1 MGEELLKVIQKGI
14 KTLAGN
20 CDGAVTLDGKGFN
33 KYDAYAGNGLAQLPE
48 DQWQPKDYILAY
60 RILTHYKRQLTEAG
74 ITLPSLEEVK
84 ILLSKKQSQQRP
96 LVTVEDGGLV
106 FYSRFQD
113 RDLVKELFSKSLRW
127 DSTKKAWRLPPV
139 TGDNVTS
146 FRTLLEKFPATH
158 EAREAVSTVEAQ
170 VQYFQDQ
177 LAEGLKV
184 KVHGPQTSVPLP
196 VRVQPY
202 EHQVRAFEFGR
213 RLDHSALLMEQ
224 GTGKTL
230 VAIALLGHWWRTEG
244 LQRAL
249 IVAPKSVMPEWER
262 QFEELADFSHQLVL
276 LTGSL
281 EDRKDMLK
289 NWPEGPGI
297 QVAVVNY
304 EATWRMIEELKDW
317 GPQIV
322 IADESQKIKNTKA
335 QQTKAVTALGKT
347 AKHRLILTGTPVT
360 QSPLDFFAQYRFL
373 DPRIFGTS
381 FIQFRSRYAI
391 MGGYGGYQVMGYR
404 NLEELAAK
412 AHSIAFRVTKEEC
425 LDLPETINQF
435 VYADLESEAKNL
447 YQTLKEEAIIK
458 FSETEQVTAPIV
470 LTELL
475 RLQQIT
481 GGFLPSGENSYKQ
494 VSQAK
499 LQIAKEL
506 LEEIKGT
513 NKKVVIFAR
522 FVPEVEALAKITKD
536 LGMKFFALT
545 GKTPIEARQQALKDF
560 QLGDLQVFIAQIAT
574 GGVGI
579 TLTAAD
585 TAIFYST
592 DFSLANY
599 EQAKARLHRIGQ
611 KSSVVY
617 IHIVAKGTID
627 EEVMRRLAA
636 KQDLANLVVDEY
648 KNIISQGGEENMTK
662 KPYFGLKPGT
672 PEWMEVWK
680 DHPEL
685 QGEMLEYRRSLTRK
699 EQGEALRTEV
709 EVTRENLEDQIEN
722 LLTDIENMIKEE
734 EGLVEEPPEA
744 SETKEES
751 PIKKK
756 AQKKNPKAQASKDE
770 VPEKDE
776 ALGKKLHEVSGNII
790 TVKDLADEFGV
801 APKTLRKWLRKNS
814 AKPGGRWEWHEGS
827 SDIEDIR
834 RAWKNQ

>member
-1 MGEELLKVIQKGI
+1 M
-14 KTLAGN
+14 
-20 CDGAVTLDGKGFN
+20 
-33 KYDAYAGNGLAQLPE
+33 
-48 DQWQPKDYILAY
+48 
-60 RILTHYKRQLTEAG
+60 EA
-74 ITLPSLEEVK
+74 K
-84 ILLSKKQSQQRP
+84 ALSSRKQSQQRP
-96 LVTVEDGGLV
+96 LVTVEDGELV

-113 RDLVKELFSKSLRW
+113 RDFIKELFPKRLRW
-127 DSTKKAWRLPPV
+127 DPTRKAWRLPPV
-139 TGDNVTS
+139 TMDNVTS
-146 FRTLLEKFPATH
+146 FRTLLKEFPATP
-158 EAREAVSTVEAQ
+158 EAQKAIATVEAQ
-170 VQYFQDQ
+170 IQHFQDQ

-184 KVHGPQTSVPLP
+184 KVHGPQTSVSLP
-196 VRVQPY
+196 VKVQPY

-230 VAIALLGHWWRTEG
+230 VAIALLGHWWKTEG

-249 IVAPKSVMPEWER
+249 IVAPKSVMPEWGR
-262 QFEELADFSHQLVL
+262 QFEELADFPHRLVL

-281 EDRKDMLK
+281 EERKDMLK
-289 NWPEGPGI
+289 NWSEGHGI
-297 QVAVVNY
+297 QVAVINY

-317 GPQIV
+317 GPQIIV
-322 IADESQKIKNTKA
+322 ADESQKIKNIRA
-335 QQTKAVTALGKT
+335 QQTKAVIALGKT

-373 DPRIFGTS
+373 DPRIFGTN
-381 FIQFRSRYAI
+381 FTKFRSRYAI
-391 MGGYGGYQVMGYR
+391 MGGYGGYQVIGYQ
-404 NLEELAAK
+404 NLEELATK

-425 LDLPETINQF
+425 LDLPETVNQF
-435 VYADLESEAKNL
+435 VYADLETETEKL
-447 YQTLKEEAIIK
+447 YQTLKKEAIIK

-481 GGFLPSGENSYKQ
+481 GGFIPTGENSYKQ

-499 LQIAKEL
+499 LKVAKEL
-506 LEEIKGT
+506 LEEVKEA

-522 FVPEVEALAKITKD
+522 FVPEVEALAKIAQD
-536 LGMKFFALT
+536 LGMKAFTLT
-545 GKTPIEARQQALKDF
+545 GKTSIEARQQALKDF
-560 QLGDLQVFIAQIAT
+560 QSGDLQVFIAQIAT

-611 KSSVVY
+611 KNSVVY
-617 IHIVAKGTID
+617 IHIMAKGTID

-648 KNIISQGGEENMTK
+648 KNIISGGEENMTK
-662 KPYFGLKPGT
+662 KPYVGLKPGT

-680 DHPEL
+680 AHPEL
-685 QGEMLEYRRSLTRK
+685 QDEMLEYQKLLAEK
-699 EQGEALRTEV
+699 EQGVLKTEV
-709 EVTRENLEDQIEN
+709 EVTEENLEDQIEN
-722 LLTDIENMIKEE
+722 LITDIENMIKEE
-734 EGLVEEPPEA
+734 EEPEEEPSEA
-744 SETKEES
+744 PETKEETVQT
-751 PIKKK
+751 K
-756 AQKKNPKAQASKDE
+756 AQKRKKSKARAPKKDGAPGEETPKA
-770 VPEKDE
+770 
-776 ALGKKLHEVSGNII
+776 SGNII

-801 APKTLRKWLRKNS
+801 APKTLRKWLRKNFD
-814 AKPGGRWEWHEGS
+814 KPGGRWEWNEGS

-834 RAWKNQ
+834 RAWNEQNET